1 MDSSVDVELRRAAA
15 SQASGAAA
23 TSPVAAP
30 CRRLEVPPGACNGHA
45 HPDPKDLRR
54 AASRQAGGVKIMDW
68 RQAIEAQRKAKD
80 DAFRMDPGSPIMA
93 EDRRSFKG
101 LAYFPPD
108 PRYRFEAALVAEPRK
123 VLDIQRSGGDIV
135 RYVRLGHFAIRLPHG
150 DVKLAL
156 YESD

>member
-30 CRRLEVPPGACNGHA
+30 CSRLEVPPGACNGHA

-68 RQAIEAQRKAKD
+68 PQAIQAQRKAKD
-80 DAFRMDPGSPIMA
+80 DASLMHPGSPIMA
-93 EDRRSFKG
+93 ESRCFFKG
-101 LAYFPPD
+101 PASFPPA
-108 PRYRFEAALVAEPRK
+108 PCSSLRQLGGLR
-123 VLDIQRSGGDIV
+123 LD
-135 RYVRLGHFAIRLPHG
+135 
-150 DVKLAL
+150 
-156 YESD
+156 